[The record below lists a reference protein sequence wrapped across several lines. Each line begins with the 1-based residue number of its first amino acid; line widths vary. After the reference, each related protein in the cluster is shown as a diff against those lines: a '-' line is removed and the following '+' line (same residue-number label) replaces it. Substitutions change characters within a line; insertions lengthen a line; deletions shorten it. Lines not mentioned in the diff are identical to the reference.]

1 MAITKAM
8 KQLLRDSKN
17 VVPERVTAR
26 GSNALRLKLTNG
38 KDVYLLNKDGKVTEY
53 GRYWYDEVKNEA
65 TPRTQFDPNARLV
78 KKIRTDYI
86 RIMDGKEKAVRTWK
100 PQLGTYT
107 YTALGREYFSQ
118 RPRRY
123 IVNVPMLVY
132 YEDGERVNNVR
143 KDRSVESYILRPI

>member
-26 GSNALRLKLTNG
+26 GSNALQLKLTNG
-38 KDVYLLNKDGKVTEY
+38 RDVDLLSKGGQVTEY
-53 GRYWYDEVKNEA
+53 GRYWYDEVKQEA
-65 TPRTQFDPNARLV
+65 VARTQFDPNARLV

-86 RIMDGKEKAVRTWK
+86 RAMDGTEKAVRTWK

-107 YTALGREYFSQ
+107 YTAL
-118 RPRRY
+118 
-123 IVNVPMLVY
+123 
-132 YEDGERVNNVR
+132 
-143 KDRSVESYILRPI
+143 